1 MKTSAIAVLLF
12 AAAAATGEA
21 TNFDVRA
28 HGAKGDGVTLDSPA
42 IQKAVDAAFA
52 AGGGVVVLP
61 AGNYLSGTIVLK
73 SKVSLRLL
81 PGATLW
87 ASKRN
92 EDYNPRRLIYAEG
105 AENIA
110 VEGRG
115 TINGNGDTW
124 WDKQPGRRTFQAMK
138 GRPSPLLEFVNSR
151 NVRVQD
157 VTILQAP
164 GWAIHPLLCDGVLIR
179 GIRIIADPRSPNTD
193 GIDPDSSRNVVIAD
207 SFIDTGDDAIVIKT
221 TGQRGGDVIQ
231 PSENITITNCV
242 LTTRCNAIKMG
253 TESRGDFRNISVTNC
268 TIYGKPGTVQ
278 RPISGIAVE
287 MVDGAVTDGVVVSNI
302 AMRDVDTP
310 IFIRLGNRGRG
321 QAVPKTGMLRNVSIN
336 NVIASGGTMSSSVTG
351 LAGHRVRNVSLTD
364 INITMKGGE
373 QEVRGLLDV
382 PEQEDKYPEA
392 RMFGKLPSHGF
403 FVRHVE
409 GLTMRNLQ
417 LRTEEPDVRPAM
429 IFHDVHALDID
440 GFRADTVPAK
450 EPLLWFHDVVG
461 ALVRGARTPPA
472 LQDFLRVTGAASRNI
487 KLGDNHVAPAGGLVR
502 IGEGVEKGAVIQ

>member
-1 MKTSAIAVLLF
+1 MKTSAIVMLF
-12 AAAAATGEA
+12 ALTAAAQT
-21 TNFDVRA
+21 FDVRA

-42 IQKAVDAAFA
+42 IQKAIDAAFS

-61 AGNYLSGTIVLK
+61 AGNYLSGTLVLK
-73 SKVSLRLL
+73 SNVSLRLY

-87 ASKRN
+87 ASKRA
-92 EDYNPRRLIYAEG
+92 EDYNPRRLIYAVD

-110 VEGRG
+110 VEGQG

-124 WDKQPGRRTFQAMK
+124 WDKQTGRRSYKAMP

-157 VTILQAP
+157 VSIRQAP
-164 GWAIHPLLCDGVLIR
+164 GWAIHPLECDGVLIR
-179 GIRIIADPRSPNTD
+179 GIRIIADPRGPNTD
-193 GIDPDSSRNVVIAD
+193 GIDPDSSRNVLIAD

-221 TGQRGGDVIQ
+221 TGQRGGKIL

-242 LTTRCNAIKMG
+242 LTTRCNAFKMG

-268 TIYGKPGTVQ
+268 AIYGKPDTVQ

-302 AMRDVDTP
+302 TMRDVDTP

-321 QAVPKTGMLRNVSIN
+321 QAVPTTGSLRNVSIN
-336 NVIASGGTMSSSVTG
+336 NVIAAGGTMSSSVTG
-351 LAGHRVRNVSLTD
+351 LPGHRVQNVSLTG

-409 GLTMRNLQ
+409 GLTMRSLQ

-429 IFHDVHALDID
+429 IFHDVRELDLD
-440 GFRADTVPAK
+440 GFRADSVHGK
-450 EPLLWFHDVVG
+450 EAVLWFHDVVG
-461 ALVRGARTPPA
+461 AMVRGARTPHA
-472 LQDFLRVTGAASRNI
+472 VQDFLRVTGARSRSIQLSN
-487 KLGDNHVAPAGGLVR
+487 NQVAPAGRMVR
-502 IGEGVEKGAVIQ
+502 IGEDVGDGAVIE